1 MYFVCWLYIR
11 NWASCTYIEGRDVP
25 NLKKQNS
32 TGGDRQCA
40 EKNNNDSDDVNRNG
54 DHGDDEDDSQVLSI

>member
-1 MYFVCWLYIR
+1 ME
-11 NWASCTYIEGRDVP
+11 T
-25 NLKKQNS
+25 
-32 TGGDRQCA
+32 